1 MKTGL
6 TFSAIGIFF
15 NLHRTTVS
23 KIFFSTLDYLSS
35 STANL
40 VFWPSKA
47 VVQKTMP
54 DCFKPEYS
62 NTRVIIDCTEFK
74 IDVPKKVDDR
84 VFCYSHYKRGLTA
97 KVLTGITPS
106 GFICFKSKAA
116 GGRKLLIRKS
126 QLNHN

>member
-35 STANL
+35 ATANL
-40 VFWPSKA
+40 VFWASKA

-84 VFCYSHYKRGLTA
+84 VFCYSH
-97 KVLTGITPS
+97 
-106 GFICFKSKAA
+106 
-116 GGRKLLIRKS
+116 
-126 QLNHN
+126 